1 MPESKIT
8 CGHRSFSAHF
18 TVMSGQLRSRLV
30 MLTGQLFLIVNN
42 LPTFIIRLLLINRVP
57 YRRLCCNTRG
67 GTIRGLSNN
76 AVYQIVIIMTI
87 ITRDLRVTYRFCS
100 ASYHEAN

>member
-1 MPESKIT
+1 MCRLLQASPLGGYRLKLCSFGGGGGGPQTELKIT

-42 LPTFIIRLLLINRVP
+42 LPMQRLLFD
-57 YRRLCCNTRG
+57 YC
-67 GTIRGLSNN
+67 
-76 AVYQIVIIMTI
+76 
-87 ITRDLRVTYRFCS
+87 
-100 ASYHEAN
+100 

>member
-1 MPESKIT
+1 MYCVSVCAESKIT

-42 LPTFIIRLLLINRVP
+42 LPMQRLLFD
-57 YRRLCCNTRG
+57 YC
-67 GTIRGLSNN
+67 
-76 AVYQIVIIMTI
+76 
-87 ITRDLRVTYRFCS
+87 
-100 ASYHEAN
+100 

>member
-1 MPESKIT
+1 MGAAMCTASLTPLVIMINMLAWCLNMLALSESKIT

-42 LPTFIIRLLLINRVP
+42 LPMQRLLFD
-57 YRRLCCNTRG
+57 YC
-67 GTIRGLSNN
+67 
-76 AVYQIVIIMTI
+76 
-87 ITRDLRVTYRFCS
+87 
-100 ASYHEAN
+100 